1 MTHDGSDDDW
11 DKFDWNTWGAPPGA
25 SDGPD
30 HTGAAPHGANGANGA
45 NGASSG
51 MLRRALADGGEEEMA
66 AHGGMGGWVA
76 RGGVM
81 RWDASEEED
90 AQQDAPLR
98 EEAQSPWAA
107 EDFDLPLGAPA
118 APRVRAVRAWL
129 ARRRLRE
136 ADLIGELLL
145 ERRHLY
151 PAGEDGAPTLA
162 EDEANPLA
170 LALAEAQASA
180 DEYET
185 LLGLLED
192 IRAHGGAQSVLIE
205 YHLAVTERLAEL
217 AAAPAAPEEF
227 AERTLYAA
235 LTDEAAAARAAAPAP
250 TPRDRAE
257 WEGRAAAVLATRQ
270 RVERVT
276 AAEEGE

>member
-1 MTHDGSDDDW
+1 MTHDGSGDDW
-11 DKFDWNTWGAPPGA
+11 DKFDWTTWGMPPSA
-25 SDGPD
+25 SGGPD
-30 HTGAAPHGANGANGA
+30 HADDSPNGANGA

-51 MLRRALADGGEEEMA
+51 MLRRALADGGEEEWETR
-66 AHGGMGGWVA
+66 GGAGGWVTH
-76 RGGVM
+76 GGVL
-81 RWDASEEED
+81 RWNASDEED
-90 AQQDAPLR
+90 TQEDAPLR
-98 EEAQSPWAA
+98 EEAHSPWAA
-107 EDFDLPLGAPA
+107 EDFELPLGAPA

-129 ARRRLRE
+129 ARRRMRE

-145 ERRHLY
+145 ERRRLY
-151 PAGEDGAPTLA
+151 PTTEDGAPTPA
-162 EDEANPLA
+162 DDEANPLA

-192 IRAHGGAQSVLIE
+192 TRAHGGSQSVLIE
-205 YHLAVTERLAEL
+205 YHLAVSERLAEL
-217 AAAPAAPEEF
+217 AASSAAPEEF

-250 TPRDRAE
+250 SPRARAE